1 LLGPTEEITQILND
15 NAMNLQSMIGSQ
27 FIGPFLQTVQ
37 KWEKCLNM
45 VTEIIDEWLEV
56 QKKWLYLEGI
66 FSGGDISEQLP
77 DEARRFADVDKAFKR
92 VRILSFSS
100 VK

>member
-1 LLGPTEEITQILND
+1 MLGSTEEIIQTLND

-77 DEARRFADVDKAFKR
+77 DEARRFSDVDKAFKR
-92 VRILSFSS
+92 VCAFSYS
-100 VK
+100 DF